1 MKPKRERPP
10 TPMVLWDEEWEVIP
24 PMQPP
29 PFDTLDTLERIRGVA
44 VIRYTYSK
52 ASGKPPEY
60 RISAWAGDLGSYAP
74 DTFPVYATE
83 LEARRAFVEVIAE
96 MKKPLPRYFA
106 ET

>member
-10 TPMVLWDEEWEVIP
+10 KVKILWEEEWEVTP
-24 PMQPP
+24 PTKPP
-29 PFDTLDTLERIRGVA
+29 LFDTIWRIRSVA
-44 VIRYTYSK
+44 VMRYTYSK

-60 RISAWAGDLGSYAP
+60 HVSAWAGDLGDYAP
-74 DTFPVYATE
+74 GPLPVCATE
-83 LEARRAFVEVIAE
+83 LEARRAFVAVVAE